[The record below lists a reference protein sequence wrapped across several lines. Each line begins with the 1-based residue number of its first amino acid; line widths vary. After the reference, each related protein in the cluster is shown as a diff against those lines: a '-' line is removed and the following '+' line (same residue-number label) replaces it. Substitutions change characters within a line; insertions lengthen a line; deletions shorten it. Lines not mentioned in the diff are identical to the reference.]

1 MADQQRPKAAAF
13 DINRPRGVDAAKAVM
28 FPTVPGGLPAIPPSM
43 DGVDAY
49 LAAMRAS
56 LGDVAKATQSSLMEA
71 AKALGADVPQAF
83 SYSSMSFMPDPGNYG
98 LMQWPGLNPESLA
111 KISRENLVPQVI
123 VQQRV
128 SDIARYAG
136 LSTHSWKPGWRIT
149 LRDASETPTRQD
161 KEDIK
166 AAQRFL
172 WNCNMEGMDPLERDS
187 NLLHPFSWFLRS
199 FAREALVYDGWS
211 IWTDRDSQ
219 NRVRAFTN
227 LPAGMIRLAVPTK
240 GVGGNRNLFAALV
253 DETGSPVKPFTR
265 KEMTWNIRNVRLD
278 PSVGNYGYPEIEMA
292 VRLIQ
297 AFQSGVDL
305 NADQFCYSSD
315 TEVLTKGGWKRFDAT
330 DVNADEFA
338 TLRLS
343 DGEFEYQKATDHTW
357 VDYEGDAYTLES
369 RSFDF
374 LITPNHRVITQYRP
388 AYLSQGKTDY
398 TVTQAAD
405 LYAKLQGMTEA
416 SRRNICL
423 PTTSAW
429 KGVEIP
435 EQVFGCNPPQY
446 AVTARAISGDDYC
459 ALLGAYLA
467 EGNLSNSGATKNK
480 YIINIHQQEK
490 SKGYSPFK
498 TLLARIMGKNVVY
511 TGDRF
516 VFGWY
521 GLADHLRQ
529 FGENCYSKM
538 IPQSIMDATPR
549 QQKIFWDYFILGDG
563 STTWSISKNS
573 TRPHWQEHATT
584 TSKRL
589 ADQLQELAQK
599 MGYAATIC
607 TVDPR
612 KYATRTDGRNIHGT
626 TLRYD
631 IYLKTSPMQSFDM
644 VKTTYKGKIGCV
656 SVPNGT
662 LYVRRNGKAAW
673 CGNTRNSIPNGMLLL
688 KGDYWNQ
695 EQIDALMREWTN
707 MKRGISKLWGMPVMA
722 IPEESEVELMQFMDL
737 KGTDVRFKDHMNMMM
752 GVACLV
758 WCFPIRRLGMF
769 VSGHARDNQPVQDA
783 AIEIQGADDPGL
795 PPLLMHV
802 EDVINPYLLWPRW
815 PNLLFEFLNKN
826 PKEDSRSFQERTKAR
841 TWKEARAETDLQP
854 LPSLV
859 KAEYKP
865 MAEIMEMCPE
875 DPGKAGVFQTLAVKM
890 LEINAGAASGGSGG
904 SQATPGARMTA
915 QNDPAESQGHGHLGG
930 VRRNSRAEKDSAAA
944 NKQENPA

>member
-13 DINRPRGVDAAKAVM
+13 DINRPRGADAAKAVM

-172 WNCNMEGMDPLERDS
+172 WNCNMEGMDPLERDG

-305 NADQFCYSSD
+305 NAD
-315 TEVLTKGGWKRFDAT
+315 A
-330 DVNADEFA
+330 
-338 TLRLS
+338 
-343 DGEFEYQKATDHTW
+343 
-357 VDYEGDAYTLES
+357 
-369 RSFDF
+369 
-374 LITPNHRVITQYRP
+374 
-388 AYLSQGKTDY
+388 
-398 TVTQAAD
+398 
-405 LYAKLQGMTEA
+405 
-416 SRRNICL
+416 
-423 PTTSAW
+423 
-429 KGVEIP
+429 
-435 EQVFGCNPPQY
+435 
-446 AVTARAISGDDYC
+446 
-459 ALLGAYLA
+459 
-467 EGNLSNSGATKNK
+467 
-480 YIINIHQQEK
+480 
-490 SKGYSPFK
+490 
-498 TLLARIMGKNVVY
+498 
-511 TGDRF
+511 F
-516 VFGWY
+516 V
-521 GLADHLRQ
+521 
-529 FGENCYSKM
+529 
-538 IPQSIMDATPR
+538 
-549 QQKIFWDYFILGDG
+549 
-563 STTWSISKNS
+563 
-573 TRPHWQEHATT
+573 
-584 TSKRL
+584 
-589 ADQLQELAQK
+589 
-599 MGYAATIC
+599 
-607 TVDPR
+607 
-612 KYATRTDGRNIHGT
+612 
-626 TLRYD
+626 
-631 IYLKTSPMQSFDM
+631 
-644 VKTTYKGKIGCV
+644 
-656 SVPNGT
+656 
-662 LYVRRNGKAAW
+662 
-673 CGNTRNSIPNGMLLL
+673 RNSIPNGMLLL

-795 PPLLMHV
+795 PPLLMHA

-826 PKEDSRSFQERTKAR
+826 PKESAREHESRKLAR
-841 TWKEARAETDLQP
+841 TWGEARTEIDLPKLTQ
-854 LPSLV
+854 LA
-859 KAEYKP
+859 KTEYKP
-865 MAEIMEMCPE
+865 LAEIMDLAPT
-875 DPGKAGVFQTLAVKM
+875 DPNLAGIFQTVAVKM
-890 LEINAGAASGGSGG
+890 LEAKLGGGSDG
-904 SQATPGARMTA
+904 STSSPGNNMTSKK
-915 QNDPAESQGHGHLGG
+915 DPAESQGHGHLAG
-930 VRRNSRAEKDSAAA
+930 VRRDSRAEKDHAEAG
-944 NKQENPA
+944 KLVE